1 MNRVIYPSVYCSK
14 IRFNFLHPIIQ
25 STKFALIFDSPLVK
39 GHKRKYAADIYFYAT
54 QQIMTETD
62 DIIVPSKFQT
72 IIRDFAKDLT
82 TTFPEYSVLWKKWTA
97 EDVPEKDIV
106 RLFKYCTQV
115 YPERFFDILY
125 QNDEMFKEDS
135 EINTRFLPA
144 VEFRLLYN
152 CEGVTETTRSAIWKY
167 LQLILMNVVNSVRD
181 KSAFGD
187 AADIFEGVDES
198 ALQEKL
204 NKTLE
209 EIGSFFRNLGGEETT
224 GNATS
229 STDDSESGAAS
240 GGIPNMEDFVKN
252 FAADMGAGA
261 GIPNMESFR
270 EAFQNAVPNEGPNSE
285 MPNANDLHEHLKGL
299 FDGKI
304 GSLAKELA
312 EEISQDVEHLFDE
325 EGEAKGIN
333 TTGDLINK
341 IIKNPKKIMSL
352 MKTISGKLQSKMKS
366 GEISEEEIMKE
377 AGELMGKMKG
387 MKGMGPMNEMFKNLA
402 KGMGGAGG
410 KSGINIGALQRM
422 QKQMAAK
429 ERMRSKMEEKAE
441 SAKKH
446 IERTEDPA
454 RAVFR
459 IGEEDAAPEYS
470 KAPVLA
476 SAQTPALNDEE
487 LVAMFSKEDTP
498 TPAKKPASDKKK
510 KANKK

>member
-1 MNRVIYPSVYCSK
+1 M
-14 IRFNFLHPIIQ
+14 
-25 STKFALIFDSPLVK
+25 TDASP
-39 GHKRKYAADIYFYAT
+39 
-54 QQIMTETD
+54 
-62 DIIVPSKFQT
+62 DIIVPAQFST

-152 CEGVTETTRSAIWKY
+152 CAGVTETTQAAIWKY

-181 KSAFGD
+181 KSMFGD
-187 AADIFEGVDES
+187 AADIFEGVDEG

-209 EIGSFFRNLGGEETT
+209 EIGSFFRNLGGDE
-224 GNATS
+224 NASTS
-229 STDDSESGAAS
+229 SSKESSE
-240 GGIPNMEDFVKN
+240 GGMPNMEDFVKN
-252 FAADMGAGA
+252 FATGDA
-261 GIPNMESFR
+261 PNMESFR
-270 EAFQNAVPNEGPNSE
+270 DAFENASGGGGE

-312 EEISQDVEHLFDE
+312 EEISHDVEHLFVE
-325 EGEAKGIN
+325 EGGSAGIN
-333 TTGDLINK
+333 PNDINSTGDLINK
-341 IIKNPKKIMSL
+341 LIKNPKKIMSL
-352 MKTISGKLQSKMKS
+352 MKTISGKLQTKMKS

-387 MKGMGPMNEMFKNLA
+387 MKGMGAMNDMFKNLA
-402 KGMGGAGG
+402 KGMGGGAGG
-410 KSGINIGALQRM
+410 INVGALQRM

-429 ERMRSKMEEKAE
+429 ERMRAKIDAKSEANAN
-441 SAKKH
+441 AKKH
-446 IERTEDPA
+446 IEKTNDPA

-470 KAPVLA
+470 TTNQKVALA
-476 SAQTPALNDEE
+476 DEE
-487 LVAMFSKEDTP
+487 LVAMFADKPPSQKSQP
-498 TPAKKPASDKKK
+498 TDKPPSQKSQPTDKPPSYQKKK
-510 KANKK
+510 KTNKK

>member
-1 MNRVIYPSVYCSK
+1 MTDETA
-14 IRFNFLHPIIQ
+14 Q
-25 STKFALIFDSPLVK
+25 S
-39 GHKRKYAADIYFYAT
+39 
-54 QQIMTETD
+54 
-62 DIIVPSKFQT
+62 DIIVPAQFQT

-82 TTFPEYSVLWKKWTA
+82 TTFPEYSVLWKKWTVD
-97 EDVPEKDIV
+97 DVPEKDIV

-152 CEGVTETTRSAIWKY
+152 CAGVTETTQAAIWKY

-181 KSAFGD
+181 KSVFGD
-187 AADIFEGVDES
+187 AADIFEGVDEG

-209 EIGSFFRNLGGEETT
+209 EIGSFFRNLGGDEVEK
-224 GNATS
+224 G
-229 STDDSESGAAS
+229 DSASKESGD
-240 GGIPNMEDFVKN
+240 GIPNMADFVKN
-252 FAADMGAGA
+252 FGGGSSSDT
-261 GIPNMESFR
+261 PNMESFR
-270 EAFQNAVPNEGPNSE
+270 DAFENAAGGGGE

-312 EEISQDVEHLFDE
+312 EEISHDVEHLFEDE
-325 EGEAKGIN
+325 GGSAGIN
-333 TTGDLINK
+333 PNDINSTGDLINK
-341 IIKNPKKIMSL
+341 LIKNPKKIMSL
-352 MKTISGKLQSKMKS
+352 MKTISGKLQTKMKS

-387 MKGMGPMNEMFKNLA
+387 MKGMGAMNDMFKNLA

-410 KSGINIGALQRM
+410 GGINVGALQRM

-429 ERMRSKMEEKAE
+429 ERMRAKMDANAKAN
-441 SAKKH
+441 SNANAKKH
-446 IERTEDPA
+446 IEKTNDPS
-454 RAVFR
+454 RSVFR
-459 IGEEDAAPEYS
+459 IGEEDSAPEYS
-470 KAPVLA
+470 KVNNAEVPT
-476 SAQTPALNDEE
+476 SKMNDDE
-487 LVAMFSKEDTP
+487 LVSMFSD
-498 TPAKKPASDKKK
+498 KKSTTSDKKK
-510 KANKK
+510 KKTNKK

>member
-1 MNRVIYPSVYCSK
+1 
-14 IRFNFLHPIIQ
+14 
-25 STKFALIFDSPLVK
+25 
-39 GHKRKYAADIYFYAT
+39 
-54 QQIMTETD
+54 MTDND
-62 DIIVPSKFQT
+62 DNIVPAKFQT

-125 QNDEMFKEDS
+125 QNDEMFKEES

-152 CEGVTETTRSAIWKY
+152 CDGVTETTRAAIWKY

-187 AADIFEGVDES
+187 AADIFEGVDENV
-198 ALQEKL
+198 LQEKL

-209 EIGSFFRNLGGEETT
+209 EIGSFFRNLGG
-224 GNATS
+224 
-229 STDDSESGAAS
+229 SESESTSAS
-240 GGIPNMEDFVKN
+240 ESASDSASASADMPNMEDFVKN
-252 FAADMGAGA
+252 FAENMGSKE
-261 GIPNMESFR
+261 GIPNMDSFR
-270 EAFQNAVPNEGPNSE
+270 EAFENAGAGAGE

-312 EEISQDVEHLFDE
+312 EEISHDVEHLFDE
-325 EGEAKGIN
+325 EGSAN
-333 TTGDLINK
+333 STGDLINK
-341 IIKNPKKIMSL
+341 IVKNPKKIMTL

-402 KGMGGAGG
+402 KGMGGG
-410 KSGINIGALQRM
+410 KAGINIGALQRM

-429 ERMRSKMEEKAE
+429 ERMRAKMEEKTE

-459 IGEEDAAPEYS
+459 LGEEDAAPEYS
-470 KAPVLA
+470 KVPVTAPA
-476 SAQTPALNDEE
+476 PSPALNDEE
-487 LVAMFSKEDTP
+487 LVAMFN
-498 TPAKKPASDKKK
+498 KKPDKKK